1 MTKISARKFQFK
13 LLKVLIKISHRIT
26 FRIVRTHYWD
36 VCSYCFATERLLLN
50 PPLLL
55 EDVYI
60 PPNFV
65 FWTYDYYNL
74 VFRPYPVRGV
84 RTHAHTHA
92 RARARACTHTHTHT
106 GWAWSPTH
114 LQKLCVCVCVCVCR
128 LFIYVPCKKVNT
140 ISVFSKWCSSE
151 LRR

>member
-84 RTHAHTHA
+84 RTHAHT
-92 RARARACTHTHTHT
+92 RARARAHARTHTHTQVEHEVQHT
-106 GWAWSPTH
+106 CKS
-114 LQKLCVCVCVCVCR
+114 CVCVCVCVCVGYLYTYR
-128 LFIYVPCKKVNT
+128 AKK
-140 ISVFSKWCSSE
+140 
-151 LRR
+151 